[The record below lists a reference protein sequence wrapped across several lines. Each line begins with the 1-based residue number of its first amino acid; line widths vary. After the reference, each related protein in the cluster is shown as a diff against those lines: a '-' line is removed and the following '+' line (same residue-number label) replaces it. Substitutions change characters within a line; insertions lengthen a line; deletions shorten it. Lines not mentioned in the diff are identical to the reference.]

1 MYFFDSLLDDNFKIL
16 HFNSSIS
23 GIICTL
29 KCVTLLLLMKYALCT
44 LTPKPYI
51 KSSFFATEFVVFFFL
66 CPVCPAKW
74 TNIFCAAGAY
84 WFERCKMLPGDAW
97 RTRHLGIHQRFQTRK
112 VQTQRNAAA
121 GLIWLIMHKN
131 TGRSLN
137 SYWHLLRYAE
147 LASQHGTYY
156 VVGKYKE
163 QSRDTISEQMSLI
176 SMKVQCSSITF
187 AAVQFFWSW
196 SLIWRTVSAPDDT
209 YEIVK

>member
-1 MYFFDSLLDDNFKIL
+1 M
-16 HFNSSIS
+16 
-23 GIICTL
+23 
-29 KCVTLLLLMKYALCT
+29 KCALCT

-66 CPVCPAKW
+66 CPVCPVKW

-156 VVGKYKE
+156 VILCTKNKVLTRLKTVLLNLGMKNFKFVK
-163 QSRDTISEQMSLI
+163 SHIIAVFCLI
-176 SMKVQCSSITF
+176 FF
-187 AAVQFFWSW
+187 AAAYV
-196 SLIWRTVSAPDDT
+196 
-209 YEIVK
+209 VK